1 MRTRAADAPFSALRE
16 RRRAAIFGFRFA
28 AGTRKMNAMS
38 SSPQKN
44 FTGARRWAIYDI
56 GHTAFSMIVLAV
68 MFPILFNRFWS
79 ASIPAPEDK
88 TFWYS
93 LTLAAASILVA
104 LFSPL
109 LAVFAQR
116 GGARMKLFRVLAG
129 TGIAGMTALSFVGE
143 GFWQAASLIYIAAAV
158 GFFGANLFYDSLL
171 IDVAEPKKRHFVS
184 GVSFSLGYLGGVL
197 LLGAI
202 SVWTQFYGVLGFSER
217 PDPRLLFALGAA
229 WWLLF
234 ALPLLSRKE
243 NARAAASESEAFPRE
258 RRRSLSEAAK
268 NGLAELRE
276 TCAAF
281 WRERRL
287 RWFMLAYFCYI
298 DGVHTIITS
307 AVRYGNA
314 LGFPENELFL
324 ALFVVQIFGVP
335 CAVLFGWLGK
345 IFGAR
350 PVLFAALAI
359 YVGVSLYGAMM
370 PAGTHEVSVFGFSAS
385 PMLVL
390 AALIGMVQGGVQALS
405 RSFFATLVPAGRE
418 VSFFGFYCMI
428 GRCSTILGPLL
439 IAGVAATLPA
449 GEDGLFSTRAGIASV
464 TLLFVAGA
472 LLLAKVGRKS

>member
-1 MRTRAADAPFSALRE
+1 MSGERLKFNLRS
-16 RRRAAIFGFRFA
+16 A
-28 AGTRKMNAMS
+28 AGTRKIRDMESA
-38 SSPQKN
+38 PQKK
-44 FTGARRWAIYDI
+44 FYGAARWAVYDV

-79 ASIPAPEDK
+79 AGVPAPSDK
-88 TFWYS
+88 TLRYS
-93 LTLAAASILVA
+93 LTLVAASVLVA
-104 LFSPL
+104 LLSPM

-116 GGARMKLFRVLAG
+116 GGVRMKFFRVLAG
-129 TGIAGMTALSFVGE
+129 TGVVGMTALAFVDE
-143 GFWQAASLIYIAAAV
+143 GCWQAASAIYILAAV

-171 IDVAEPKKRHFVS
+171 IDVAAPEKRHFVS

-202 SVWTQFYGVLGFSER
+202 VVWTQFYGALGFSER
-217 PDPRLLFALGAA
+217 PDTRLLFALGAA
-229 WWLLF
+229 WWLAF
-234 ALPLLSRKE
+234 ALPLLFRKE
-243 NARAAASESEAFPRE
+243 RPRGAGTPGGARGNAFGS
-258 RRRSLSEAAK
+258 
-268 NGLAELRE
+268 LRE
-276 TCAAF
+276 TCVAF
-281 WRERRL
+281 WRERRV
-287 RWFMLAYFCYI
+287 RCFMLAYFCYI

-314 LGFPENELFL
+314 LGFSENDLFG

-335 CAVLFGWLGK
+335 CAVIFGALGK

-350 PVLFAALAI
+350 PVLFAALAV

-370 PAGTHEVSVFGFSAS
+370 PAGTLDFFGFEIS
-385 PMLVL
+385 PMFVL

-439 IAGVAATLPA
+439 IALVAATLPA

-464 TLLFVAGA
+464 ALLFIAGA
-472 LLLAKVGRKS
+472 FLLSRVSETRSRA

>member
-1 MRTRAADAPFSALRE
+1 MT
-16 RRRAAIFGFRFA
+16 
-28 AGTRKMNAMS
+28 S

-44 FTGARRWAIYDI
+44 FTGARRWAVYDI

-79 ASIPAPEDK
+79 ASLPAPEDK

-116 GGARMKLFRVLAG
+116 GGVRMRLFRVLAG
-129 TGIAGMTALSFVGE
+129 TGIVGMAALSFVDE
-143 GFWQAASLIYIAAAV
+143 GFWQAASLIYIGAAV

-171 IDVAEPKKRHFVS
+171 IDVAAPQKRHFVS

-202 SVWTQFYGVLGFSER
+202 VVWTQFYGALGFSER
-217 PDPRLLFALGAA
+217 PDPRLLFAFGAA
-229 WWLLF
+229 WWLAF
-234 ALPLLSRKE
+234 ALPLLFRKE
-243 NARAAASESEAFPRE
+243 TAPNHAAASGEPHARE
-258 RRRSLSEAAK
+258 RG
-268 NGLAELRE
+268 GLFASAEKGFAELRE
-276 TCAAF
+276 TCVAF

-314 LGFPENELFL
+314 LGFSENDLFA
-324 ALFVVQIFGVP
+324 ALFIVQIFGVP

-359 YVGVSLYGAMM
+359 YVGVSFYGALM
-370 PAGTHEVSVFGFSAS
+370 PAGTLAVFGFEIS
-385 PMLVL
+385 PMFIL
-390 AALIGMVQGGVQALS
+390 AALIGSVQGGVQALS

-439 IAGVAATLPA
+439 IAGIAAALPA
-449 GEDGLFSTRAGIASV
+449 GEDGLFSTRAGIASI
-464 TLLFVAGA
+464 TLLFLAGA
-472 LLLAKVGRKS
+472 LLLAKVGKKS

>member
-1 MRTRAADAPFSALRE
+1 
-16 RRRAAIFGFRFA
+16 
-28 AGTRKMNAMS
+28 MNAMS

-129 TGIAGMTALSFVGE
+129 TGVVGMAALSFVDE
-143 GFWQAASLIYIAAAV
+143 GFWQAASLIYVAAAV

-171 IDVAEPKKRHFVS
+171 LDVAAPEKRHFVS

-202 SVWTQFYGVLGFSER
+202 VVWTQFYGVLGFSER

-243 NARAAASESEAFPRE
+243 NAPARAADADASRE
-258 RRRSLSEAAK
+258 RRGFREAAK

-276 TCAAF
+276 TCVAF
-281 WRERRL
+281 RRERRV
-287 RWFMLAYFCYI
+287 RWFILAYFCYI

-314 LGFPENELFL
+314 LGFPENDLFA
-324 ALFVVQIFGVP
+324 ALFIVQIFGVP
-335 CAVLFGWLGK
+335 CAVIFGWLGK

-370 PAGTHEVSVFGFSAS
+370 PAGTRLSVFGFSIS
-385 PMLVL
+385 PMFVL

-439 IAGVAATLPA
+439 IAGIAAALPA

-464 TLLFVAGA
+464 ALLFVAGA